1 LALGLILG
9 HKVPR
14 MKAYSWIPLGLLAFA
29 CSGSAFTSDGADG
42 GQGAEGGSE
51 SGASAGGASSKAG
64 SGNGGAHS
72 AGSGGKGGSANKGGS
87 TGQGGS
93 LSVGGNLGIGGD
105 LVAGGNPPV
114 AGTGSTAGTGTAG
127 TSSAGTN
134 TGGTGNP
141 DPIDKVCPK
150 AQPTAGAGCLGD
162 LVCTYTSDVR
172 PACRPYA
179 KCENNKWAITK
190 PQCDAL
196 NACPALQ
203 VGKACDAQVHK
214 PCMLSAEQGIYCICT
229 GCNGATGACSTDTVW
244 ACAASAGG
252 VGCPTLPPNLG
263 QSCAGEVQC
272 GYGSCTTS
280 NAISARCNGSEWDWE
295 LLACPL

>member
-1 LALGLILG
+1 
-9 HKVPR
+9 
-14 MKAYSWIPLGLLAFA
+14 MKAYSWIPLGLVAFA

-51 SGASAGGASSKAG
+51 SGASSGGTSSQAGKASGGSAQTAG
-64 SGNGGAHS
+64 NA
-72 AGSGGKGGSANKGGS
+72 GKGGSMGKGGTS
-87 TGQGGS
+87 AMGGS
-93 LSVGGNLGIGGD
+93 VGVGGTLGMGGD
-105 LVAGGNPPV
+105 LVTGGSPPI

-127 TSSAGTN
+127 SSAGTN

-141 DPIDKVCPK
+141 DPIDKSCPK
-150 AQPTAGAGCLGD
+150 TQPVAGSSCAGD

-179 KCENNKWAITK
+179 KCENSKWALTK

-196 NACPALQ
+196 DACPALQ
-203 VGKACDAQVHK
+203 VGKACDAQVAK
-214 PCMLSAEQGIYCICT
+214 PCMLSAEQGIYCLCT
-229 GCNGATGACSTDTVW
+229 GCNGTTGACTNNTVW

-252 VGCPTLPPNLG
+252 TGCPTLPPNLG
-263 QSCAGEVQC
+263 QTCAGEVQC
-272 GYGSCTTS
+272 GYGSCTTA
-280 NAISARCNGSEWDWE
+280 NAISARCDGSFWDWE